1 MRSAEVS
8 GRKEAQTFRPK
19 SRRRVEGLTFHRD
32 IIKWGR
38 FKDLNLTL
46 GFEGE
51 YKPTFFLI
59 VKEPTMIETLKSRH
73 HFLDL
78 VQVAFI
84 LTDAHSKIV
93 YANRYTERLFGYSR
107 EEMEGE
113 RIRFLFLEEDLTYFL
128 PNIIYLTLYKNGFE
142 GEALLK
148 QKDGTK
154 IFVHLYT
161 TTFKEEGEAFIS
173 FSFQE
178 IQRLKKLERERLE
191 MERWASLGMMVEEIA
206 HQVRNP
212 VVSIGGYAQRLVK
225 IFSPS
230 PKGSSYLH
238 QILQETKR
246 LETMM
251 QRVEEY
257 VLIPKPTFKRE
268 RMEEIAETA
277 LQKFSKEALEKGVS
291 VNLETRALEGEGEF
305 FIDKER
311 TEKALYYI
319 LENSIE
325 AVTRVAMGKKKRTV
339 KVSVFR
345 DGGNIGVSI
354 SDNGEGIPKKD
365 LDRIFEPF
373 FSTRPDR
380 VGLGLTFAK
389 RVVGEQGG
397 SIRVESRLRKGT
409 AITLTFPKDR
419 RRLIRQEQFSPDT
432 VEMLR

>member
-1 MRSAEVS
+1 
-8 GRKEAQTFRPK
+8 
-19 SRRRVEGLTFHRD
+19 
-32 IIKWGR
+32 
-38 FKDLNLTL
+38 
-46 GFEGE
+46 
-51 YKPTFFLI
+51 
-59 VKEPTMIETLKSRH
+59 MIETLKSRH

-277 LQKFSKEALEKGVS
+277 LQKFSKEASEKEVS
-291 VNLETRALEGEGEF
+291 VNLETGALEGEGEF

-339 KVSVFR
+339 KVSIFR

-354 SDNGEGIPKKD
+354 LDNGEGSPKKD

-389 RVVGEQGG
+389 RVVEEQGG

-409 AITLTFPKDR
+409 TITLTFPKDR
-419 RRLIRQEQFSPDT
+419 RRLIRQEQFSPET